1 MGAFETFIESKF
13 FFPVLIGML
22 LLLITIFVFILLF
35 DRKKEKQ
42 YMKELKE
49 ELGSDEETK
58 TIQIPVQ
65 KVVKQVVVKKEPELT
80 QTIQIP
86 TLKKEEVKEE
96 VKEEKDDKG
105 LDLSKTVAPTVLKEN
120 PVNKPVEERT
130 EIAEDA
136 PVVDLK
142 IADTESDESLEATQ
156 VIQAHEEAY
165 PDDELIVPEEVKQV
179 EEDEGEEIAAPEQAV
194 QLEDEGTSVI
204 DLPNIEEDEI
214 KQVEV
219 EKPNAFEAKA
229 DGNTDIN
236 EDIKYEPPKEYTGTK
251 TEILDISDIV
261 KKEE

>member
-22 LLLITIFVFILLF
+22 LLLIAIFVFILIF

-49 ELGSDEETK
+49 ELGDDGLTK
-58 TIQIPVQ
+58 TIQIPIK
-65 KVVKQVVVKKEPELT
+65 KVVKQVVKKDPELT

>member
-22 LLLITIFVFILLF
+22 LLLIAIFVFILIF

-49 ELGSDEETK
+49 ELGDDGLTK
-58 TIQIPVQ
+58 TIQIPIK
-65 KVVKQVVVKKEPELT
+65 KVVKQVVKKDPELT

-120 PVNKPVEERT
+120 PVNKHVEERT

>member
-22 LLLITIFVFILLF
+22 LLLIAIFVFILIF

-49 ELGSDEETK
+49 ELGDDGLTK
-58 TIQIPVQ
+58 TIQIPIK
-65 KVVKQVVVKKEPELT
+65 KVVKQVVKKGPELT

-120 PVNKPVEERT
+120 PVNKHVEERT